1 MRITQ
6 SASEAIINVMKS
18 KKLDPRNI
26 FLEIGVFD
34 GNLGLGFTREPIGK
48 TLKQGDLNIVV
59 SNEIDSE
66 GVVVDFGEL
75 NGKKGLIFLGET
87 NVN

>member
-6 SASEAIINVMKS
+6 SASEAIVTVMKS
-18 KKLDPRNI
+18 KKLDPRNT
-26 FLEIGVFD
+26 FLEVGVFD

-48 TLKQGDLNIVV
+48 TLKQGDLNIVI

-66 GVVVDFGEL
+66 GIVVDFGEL